1 MGKAETVEKYIEEYL
16 KGRSPEMVAKFRNR
30 DVEKQYF
37 SIMQWKRKQR
47 IESMTPKNADEIIKN
62 LKNIK
67 NLIYNASELTQE
79 DVKCIDSVI
88 SEIQESL
95 KEYLQKQRARKIQEL
110 EQQQSEIARQLQ
122 ALRGEEP
129 NLFNLL

>member
-1 MGKAETVEKYIEEYL
+1 M
-16 KGRSPEMVAKFRNR
+16 
-30 DVEKQYF
+30 
-37 SIMQWKRKQR
+37 
-47 IESMTPKNADEIIKN
+47 
-62 LKNIK
+62 
-67 NLIYNASELTQE
+67 LIYSSTERERMATGMHCFALILILMLKLLSELTQE

-129 NLFNLL
+129 NLFNMI

>member
-1 MGKAETVEKYIEEYL
+1 MATGMHCFALILILML
-16 KGRSPEMVAKFRNR
+16 K
-30 DVEKQYF
+30 
-37 SIMQWKRKQR
+37 
-47 IESMTPKNADEIIKN
+47 
-62 LKNIK
+62 L
-67 NLIYNASELTQE
+67 LSELTQE

-129 NLFNLL
+129 NLFNMI